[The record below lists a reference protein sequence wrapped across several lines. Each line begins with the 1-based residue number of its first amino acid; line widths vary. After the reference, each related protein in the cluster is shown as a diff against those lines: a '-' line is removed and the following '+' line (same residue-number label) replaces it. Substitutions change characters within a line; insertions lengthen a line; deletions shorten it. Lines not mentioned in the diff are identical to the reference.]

1 MLKNRGFWPSFILNF
16 IGILLGGLM
25 LAYWI
30 MMSTMMVGVDEG
42 ESWSQNLSGEV
53 GHIFSGLQDGRWMV
67 ALVLLALLT
76 SLIAVAPVRFRRKG
90 VKPLAILLSIG
101 VVIGSI
107 PLTFAMYKWFP
118 EIPAATPLPLIFLS
132 AVIVTGWRCFQ
143 QMETEIEEDP
153 AW

>member
-1 MLKNRGFWPSFILNF
+1 MLKNREFWPAFILNF
-16 IGILLGGLM
+16 IGILLGGLIST
-25 LAYWI
+25 YWV
-30 MMSTMMVGVDEG
+30 MMSIGTVEVDEG
-42 ESWSQNLSGEV
+42 ESWSQKLSGLV
-53 GHIFSGLQDGRWMV
+53 GHIFGGLLDGRWMV
-67 ALVLLALLT
+67 ALVFLALLS

-118 EIPAATPLPLIFLS
+118 GIPAATPLPLILLS
-132 AVIVTGWRCFQ
+132 AVLVTGWRCFQ
-143 QMETEIEEDP
+143 RMETEIEEDP